1 MRRLLPATAAMHVIA
16 VSAFSVP
23 ARPGLSLAGTL
34 LSSRL
39 SASRRR
45 GPSMASSAPSEF
57 AETTNGPPI
66 GLSNVAAWHR
76 RRRRAILDAH
86 PEIAQLERPD
96 WKGLLLLLSCNAV
109 LYGCVFVASSLSW
122 LGVVALALTAGATAS
137 LWQLT
142 MLHEVIHGTMVKS
155 GGAMQTFLLWAM
167 SFPRCVKRRQ
177 TQGPKRCVPWCGRVV
192 YRAFSPSTS
201 ALLILF
207 CARINCVHANFSVFG
222 YFLYLRFGH
231 LSHHNRIGAHAME
244 ELFSSP
250 NDAFE
255 DGDILF
261 VTHRMKLAGR
271 KGPFPPPALKGKV
284 PDAPVNVAFNFFDK
298 QWRGGQPYR
307 NMLVYSASML
317 LERLVIVVSDKV
329 LAVTGH
335 NPFFPNKP
343 SSWHAEAANYARLA
357 FAFQALVIFFFGFK
371 AWVLLYLAETAW
383 SLPIH
388 PGTLV
393 LSWQVL
399 ARKRVCE
406 RAYMR
411 MSNLGSPSLQTL
423 ASE

>member
-1 MRRLLPATAAMHVIA
+1 
-16 VSAFSVP
+16 
-23 ARPGLSLAGTL
+23 
-34 LSSRL
+34 
-39 SASRRR
+39 
-45 GPSMASSAPSEF
+45 MASSAASEF

-167 SFPRCVKRRQ
+167 SFP
-177 TQGPKRCVPWCGRVV
+177 
-192 YRAFSPSTS
+192 
-201 ALLILF
+201 
-207 CARINCVHANFSVFG
+207 SVFG

-388 PGTLV
+388 PGCAMFITNHGSSEQPGLESLGNPAAAGV
-393 LSWQVL
+393 PPGLGDAHGGGRGCQPTRSTYSGVWYDFVCCNTNYHLEHHDFPNIPILDVPKLRQIAPEFYDASAVVSGTDLWKTVVDAFDTPDFYACMGASPDGLRLL
-399 ARKRVCE
+399 ATE
-406 RAYMR
+406 
-411 MSNLGSPSLQTL
+411 
-423 ASE
+423 E

>member
-1 MRRLLPATAAMHVIA
+1 MRPLVWSICMSCLFTIYFYSSHLILNRRLI
-16 VSAFSVP
+16 
-23 ARPGLSLAGTL
+23 
-34 LSSRL
+34 
-39 SASRRR
+39 
-45 GPSMASSAPSEF
+45 
-57 AETTNGPPI
+57 
-66 GLSNVAAWHR
+66 
-76 RRRRAILDAH
+76 
-86 PEIAQLERPD
+86 
-96 WKGLLLLLSCNAV
+96 
-109 LYGCVFVASSLSW
+109 
-122 LGVVALALTAGATAS
+122 
-137 LWQLT
+137 
-142 MLHEVIHGTMVKS
+142 
-155 GGAMQTFLLWAM
+155 
-167 SFPRCVKRRQ
+167 
-177 TQGPKRCVPWCGRVV
+177 
-192 YRAFSPSTS
+192 
-201 ALLILF
+201 
-207 CARINCVHANFSVFG
+207 CARTNCEHANFSVFG

-357 FAFQALVIFFFGFK
+357 FVFQALVVFFFGFK

-388 PGTLV
+388 PGTPV
-393 LSWQVL
+393 LS
-399 ARKRVCE
+399 
-406 RAYMR
+406 
-411 MSNLGSPSLQTL
+411 
-423 ASE
+423 